1 MAISMDAY
9 GELAGES
16 VPARVPHRR
25 YVFSL
30 LL

>member
-9 GELAGES
+9 EEWAGEN
-16 VPARVPHRR
+16 VPAPVPHRR